1 MARVRLKLKT
11 IEGRLVLKSKKHGV
25 RGNNRVSKALNKP
38 IEGRLAE
45 RPTNL
50 FKVILFALTL
60 TAVLSYSVSE
70 LGVENGLKITMVLIV
85 IFFLSYLQG
94 KSRSK

>member
-1 MARVRLKLKT
+1 M
-11 IEGRLVLKSKKHGV
+11 LKSKQRGV
-25 RGNNRVSKALNKP
+25 RGKNRLANALNKP

-45 RPTNL
+45 KPTNL

-60 TAVLSYSVSE
+60 TAILAYSVSE
-70 LGVENGLKITMVLIV
+70 LGVENGFKITMVLIV
-85 IFFLSYLQG
+85 IFFLAYLQG